1 MIGFVI
7 RRPFFHYED
16 YLLYKESN
24 RTNKKSEATK
34 YYSCLDEN
42 EETLLNLEFTNE

>member
-7 RRPFFHYED
+7 PRSFFHSKD

-24 RTNKKSEATK
+24 RPNTESEARK

-42 EETLLNLEFTNE
+42 EETLLQSRIY